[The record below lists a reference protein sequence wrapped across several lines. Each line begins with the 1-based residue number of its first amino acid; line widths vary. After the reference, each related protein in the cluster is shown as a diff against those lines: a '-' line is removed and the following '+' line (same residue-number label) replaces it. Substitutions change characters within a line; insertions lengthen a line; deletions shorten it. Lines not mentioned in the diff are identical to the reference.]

1 MMLSGGKGG
10 IDMKKKL
17 SILGMCFILLAII
30 TGCKDSSID
39 QGKEVAQQAEVVS
52 KEEQLY
58 NTAFEKYAEDEVVA
72 LIINEPGEEV
82 IKGLT
87 SLETYTHYKDI
98 EQLLVIPKY
107 NGTKIEVKKVI
118 FDGEKIVEGETLY
131 TKPHTGDDY
140 GLLIETVRP
149 EGIPELLVSVSMGN
163 RRATYIIAENGKD
176 GVPALMYL
184 RVDEENQMKQEVE
197 NEIDE
202 EVQVIYPIEEGNSLE
217 GYNLLN
223 VNEIDIDNDKQVE
236 KIEVYCTA
244 ALGEDGELRMDD
256 GNRWKL
262 IVRKGEQLY
271 PVFDG
276 FIQLGKLE
284 YKAYSEYRENPDTF
298 VFHLLIS
305 NAQGAGFKMYDCYY
319 DENQDAFISKEV
331 YRTIGNIGFYDITY

>member
-1 MMLSGGKGG
+1 
-10 IDMKKKL
+10 MKKKL
-17 SILGMCFILLAII
+17 SILGMCFVLLAII

-39 QGKEVAQQAEVVS
+39 QGKEVAQQIEVVS
-52 KEEQLY
+52 KEEPLY

-131 TKPHTGDDY
+131 IKPHTGDDY

-163 RRATYIIAENGKD
+163 RRATYTISENGKD

-184 RVDEENQMKQEVE
+184 RVDEENQMKQEIE
-197 NEIDE
+197 NEEVDE
-202 EVQVIYPIEEGNSLE
+202 EVQIIYPIEEGNSLE
-217 GYNLLN
+217 DYTLLN
-223 VNEIDIDNDKQVE
+223 VNEVDIDNDKQMEEV
-236 KIEVYCTA
+236 EVYCTA
-244 ALGEDGELRMDD
+244 ALGENGALVMDD

-262 IVRKGEQLY
+262 IVHKGEQLY

-284 YKAYSEYRENPDTF
+284 YKVYQEYGDTT

-305 NAQGAGFKMYDCYY
+305 NAQGAGLKMFDCYY

-331 YRTIGNIGFYDITY
+331 YRTTGNIGFYDITY